1 MRRSNPQRWRL
12 IEPATAWFWESCVHQ
27 GMLTYMYSTL
37 INARNELK
45 SCIVTWVYPMRD
57 LADEMSWN
65 KKNKTKATRKYWLH
79 VYMAFQWKLHAAV
92 QGTEVTLLRVWGIHS
107 FHWKQHY
114 IRILVQKFTIFLR
127 KYYLEVS
134 CNLNA
139 LYHGMS
145 FTIYHSAHRYILS
158 FPAHNECKSLSCD
171 QKHLTNIWTILT
183 LLSKGH
189 TICFQRKKR
198 TNRNK
203 NQKGVINM
211 SQNGGF

>member
-1 MRRSNPQRWRL
+1 M
-12 IEPATAWFWESCVHQ
+12 
-27 GMLTYMYSTL
+27 
-37 INARNELK
+37 
-45 SCIVTWVYPMRD
+45 
-57 LADEMSWN
+57 
-65 KKNKTKATRKYWLH
+65 
-79 VYMAFQWKLHAAV
+79 
-92 QGTEVTLLRVWGIHS
+92 WGIHS

-127 KYYLEVS
+127 KYYFEVS

-189 TICFQRKKR
+189 TICFQRKNALTETKTKKVSQICHKMEDFKFKLSTTVVFKYTKQLLKIR
-198 TNRNK
+198 QHSSYMYFTKTSSKANMANFNILTVNPYQSSLCFYISLTSNSTNACRSFGIIVTQLK
-203 NQKGVINM
+203 
-211 SQNGGF
+211 